1 MSTTEITTKIESI
14 KTLQAMID
22 ELTAEMESVKDEV
35 KREMETQG
43 VEEMAV
49 SCFKVRYKEV
59 KTSRFDSTA
68 FKKTHA
74 DLYEQYTRQTTS
86 KRFTIA

>member
-1 MSTTEITTKIESI
+1 MSTVEITSKIESI

-43 VEEMAV
+43 VEEMTV
-49 SCFKVRYKEV
+49 SCFKVRYKAV
-59 KTSRFDSTA
+59 TSSRFDSTA

-74 DLYEQYTRQTTS
+74 DLYEQYTKQTTS
-86 KRFTIA
+86 RRFSIA

>member
-43 VEEMAV
+43 VDEMTV
-49 SCFKVRYKEV
+49 SCFKVRYKAV
-59 KTSRFDSTA
+59 TSSRFDSTA

-74 DLYEQYTRQTTS
+74 DLYEQYTKQTTS
-86 KRFTIA
+86 KRFSIA

>member
-22 ELTAEMESVKDEV
+22 ELTAEMESVKDEI
-35 KREMETQG
+35 KAEMMAQG
-43 VEEMAV
+43 VDEMAV

-74 DLYEQYTRQTTS
+74 DLYEQYTKQTTS